1 MPESQHPP
9 METASRSLIEA
20 RQLSRLQL
28 GLTRIIPRNIFYE
41 RKLFRNNQQLSLSSL
56 RDLSR
61 FPFTTKQELLAD
73 QEKHPLYGENL
84 TYALSEYVRYH
95 QTSGTTG
102 RPLRVLDTAESWK
115 WWADCW
121 KTVYQAAGV
130 TREDVVF
137 LAFGFGPFIG
147 FWAAYEGAKNLGALV
162 VPGGGMDSLQRLRM
176 MQEVEATVLVCTPSY
191 ALRLAE
197 VAREEGIDLHRLKIR
212 VTIHA
217 GEPGASIPATRRRIE
232 ESWGARAYDHAGLSE
247 MGAYGFTCAEQQG
260 LHVNE
265 GEFIAEIL
273 DLQTGQA
280 VPVGEV
286 GELVLTNLGRWG
298 NPALRYRTGDL
309 VRNGGYSCPCG
320 RAFLLLPGGVLGRV
334 DDMLIVR
341 GVNIYPSAI
350 AEILHRFPE
359 VAEYKIIVT
368 SNGPL
373 DEIALQVEC
382 PRSLVTTIQ
391 EELRAA
397 FGLRIPVE
405 AVEAGSLPRF
415 ELKAKRVEDRRRR
428 SV

>member
-1 MPESQHPP
+1 MPQSNHPRL
-9 METASRSLIEA
+9 ETASRSLIEA
-20 RQLSRLQL
+20 RQLARLQL
-28 GLTRIIPRNIFYE
+28 GLTRILPRNSFYE
-41 RKLFRNNQQLSLSSL
+41 RKLLANGQPLSLTRL

-61 FPFTTKQELLAD
+61 LPFTTKQELLAD
-73 QEKHPLYGENL
+73 QERHPLYGENM

-102 RPLRVLDTAESWK
+102 RPLRVLDTVESWK

-130 TREDVVF
+130 TRDDVIF
-137 LAFGFGPFIG
+137 IAFGFGPFIG

-176 MQEVEATVLVCTPSY
+176 MQDVQATVLVCTPSY

-197 VAREEGIDLHRLKIR
+197 IARQEGLDLQKLKVRI
-212 VTIHA
+212 TIHA

-232 ESWGARAYDHAGLSE
+232 EAWGAKAYDHAGMSE
-247 MGAYGFTCAEQQG
+247 MGAYGFTCEQQHG

-273 DLQTGQA
+273 DPRSGQP

-320 RAFLLLPGGVLGRV
+320 RAFLLLPGGILGRI

-359 VAEYKIIVT
+359 VAEYRIIIT
-368 SNGPL
+368 NNGSL

-382 PRSLVTTIQ
+382 PSSLVSEIH
-391 EELRAA
+391 EALRAA

-405 AVEAGSLPRF
+405 AVAEGSLPRF

-428 SV
+428 ML

>member
-1 MPESQHPP
+1 MPQSHHPRL
-9 METASRSLIEA
+9 ETASRSLIEE
-20 RQLSRLQL
+20 RQLARLQL
-28 GLTRIIPRNIFYE
+28 GLMRILPRNGFYE
-41 RKLFRNNQQLSLSSL
+41 RKLMADGQAPSLAQL

-61 FPFTTKQELLAD
+61 LPFTTKQELLDD
-73 QEKHPLYGENL
+73 QEQHPLYGENM

-130 TREDVVF
+130 TRDDVIF
-137 LAFGFGPFIG
+137 IAFGFGPFIG

-176 MQEVEATVLVCTPSY
+176 MQDVQATVLVCTPSY

-197 VAREEGIDLHRLKIR
+197 VARQEGIDLHKLKVRI
-212 VTIHA
+212 TIHA

-232 ESWGARAYDHAGLSE
+232 EAWGAKAYDHAGMSE
-247 MGAYGFTCAEQQG
+247 MGAYGFTCERQQG

-273 DLQTGQA
+273 DPRTNQP
-280 VPVGEV
+280 VPLGEV

-320 RAFLLLPGGVLGRV
+320 RAFLLLPGGILGRI

-341 GVNIYPSAI
+341 GVNLYPSAI
-350 AEILHRFPE
+350 ADVLHRFPQ
-359 VAEYKIIVT
+359 VAEYRIIVT
-368 SNGPL
+368 NNGPL
-373 DEIALQVEC
+373 DEVALQVEC
-382 PRSLVTTIQ
+382 PPSLVGEIQ
-391 EELRAA
+391 EALRAA

-405 AVEAGSLPRF
+405 AVAEGSLPRF

-428 SV
+428 RP

>member
-1 MPESQHPP
+1 MPQSNHPRL
-9 METASRSLIEA
+9 ETASRSLIEA
-20 RQLSRLQL
+20 RQLARLQL
-28 GLTRIIPRNIFYE
+28 GLTRILPRNSFYE
-41 RKLFRNNQQLSLSSL
+41 RKLLANGQPLSLTRL

-61 FPFTTKQELLAD
+61 LPFTTKQELLAD
-73 QEKHPLYGENL
+73 QERHPLYGENM

-102 RPLRVLDTAESWK
+102 RPLRVLDTVESWK

-130 TREDVVF
+130 TRDDVIF
-137 LAFGFGPFIG
+137 IAFGFGPFIG

-176 MQEVEATVLVCTPSY
+176 MQDVQATVLVCTPSY

-197 VAREEGIDLHRLKIR
+197 VARQEGLDLRQLKVRI
-212 VTIHA
+212 TIHA

-232 ESWGARAYDHAGLSE
+232 EAWGAKAYDHAGMSE
-247 MGAYGFTCAEQQG
+247 MGAYGFTCEQQHG

-273 DLQTGQA
+273 DPRSGQP

-320 RAFLLLPGGVLGRV
+320 RAFLLLPGGILGRI

-350 AEILHRFPE
+350 ADILHRFPE
-359 VAEYKIIVT
+359 VAEYRIIIT
-368 SNGPL
+368 NNGPL

-382 PRSLVTTIQ
+382 PSSLVSEIH
-391 EELRAA
+391 EALRAA

-405 AVEAGSLPRF
+405 AVEEGSLPRF
-415 ELKAKRVEDRRRR
+415 ELKARRVEDRRRR
-428 SV
+428 TL

>member
-1 MPESQHPP
+1 MPQSNHPRLES
-9 METASRSLIEA
+9 ASRSLIEA
-20 RQLSRLQL
+20 RQLARLQL
-28 GLTRIIPRNIFYE
+28 GLTRILPRNSFYE
-41 RKLFRNNQQLSLSSL
+41 RKLLANGQSLSLTRL
-56 RDLSR
+56 RDLSLL
-61 FPFTTKQELLAD
+61 PFTTKQELLAD
-73 QEKHPLYGENL
+73 QERHPLYGENM

-130 TREDVVF
+130 TRDDVIF
-137 LAFGFGPFIG
+137 IAFGFGPFIG
-147 FWAAYEGAKNLGALV
+147 FWAACEGAKNLGALV

-176 MQEVEATVLVCTPSY
+176 MQDVQATVLVCTPSY

-197 VAREEGIDLHRLKIR
+197 VAQQEGFDLQKLKVRI
-212 VTIHA
+212 TIHA
-217 GEPGASIPATRRRIE
+217 GEPGASIPATRQRIE
-232 ESWGARAYDHAGLSE
+232 EAWGAKAYDHAGMSE
-247 MGAYGFTCAEQQG
+247 MGAYGFTCEQQHG

-273 DLQTGQA
+273 DPLSGQP

-320 RAFLLLPGGVLGRV
+320 RAFLLLPGGILGRI

-350 AEILHRFPE
+350 ANVLHRFPE
-359 VAEYKIIVT
+359 VAEYRIIVT
-368 SNGPL
+368 NNGPL

-382 PRSLVTTIQ
+382 PPSLVGEIQ
-391 EELRAA
+391 EALRAS

-405 AVEAGSLPRF
+405 AVAEGSLPRF

-428 SV
+428 TL